1 MRVRTF
7 APLAALLLLP
17 LFAACNGDDD
27 ADEETATAAPTGATS
42 VAGTATPGS
51 GGTPEVETPSG
62 TPGEFSGSTDPVEVV
77 APPSVGPVLLRTM
90 RAAAQE
96 GFDRIVFE
104 FEGNTLPGYK
114 VEYVDSVS
122 NCGSGQDVTAFL
134 GGGTAPEAILLV
146 DIRPSD
152 AHNQQGQPTAPRD
165 LSPNLATIE
174 RAFGICDFEAVVTY
188 ALALSGE
195 KEFKV
200 STLQDPARLVID
212 VAQ

>member
-1 MRVRTF
+1 MRIRTF
-7 APLAALLLLP
+7 APLTALLLLP

-27 ADEETATAAPTGATS
+27 ADEETPTAAPSGA
-42 VAGTATPGS
+42 AATATTGT
-51 GGTPEVETPSG
+51 GGTPAVETPSG
-62 TPGEFSGSTDPVEVV
+62 TPGEFSGSTEPVEVV

-114 VEYVDSVS
+114 IEYVESVS

-152 AHNQQGQPTAPRD
+152 AHNQQGQATAPRD
-165 LSPNLATIE
+165 LSPNLETIQ